1 MGRAVPPQIIFFFRI
16 HFPLYMDFDSPQ
28 LIKMVALDKAIPRS
42 GDQRQAP
49 SDADEGT
56 LRRGETRCLKLNI

>member
-28 LIKMVALDKAIPRS
+28 LIKMMVLDKAIPRS
-42 GDQRQAP
+42 
-49 SDADEGT
+49 EF
-56 LRRGETRCLKLNI
+56 RGKPQVMLMKEP